1 MKKSLGLI
9 ELKSI
14 PIGIKAADEMLKSG
28 DVELILSTPVC
39 PGKHIVIVSGR
50 VDAVKSSV
58 KTGEIVGGTFLVQSH
73 ILPNVDESIFPA
85 ISGTTDIS
93 EIKSLGIIETISA
106 LTSIQAGDIA
116 VKASKVQ
123 LVEIRIARG
132 LGGKG
137 FLIIT
142 GEISS
147 VNSAV
152 NSCLNELKESGSIT
166 SYSIIASPHKDI
178 INSIY

>member
-1 MKKSLGLI
+1 
-9 ELKSI
+9 
-14 PIGIKAADEMLKSG
+14 LKSG

-39 PGKHIVIVSGR
+39 PGKHIVMVSGR
-50 VDAVKSSV
+50 VESVKSSI
-58 KTGEIVGGTFLVQSH
+58 KTGEIVGGIFIVQTH
-73 ILPNVDESIFPA
+73 LLTNIDETIIPA
-85 ISGTTDIS
+85 ISGTADIS

-116 VKASKVQ
+116 VKASKVK
-123 LVEIRIARG
+123 LIEIRIARG

-137 FLIIT
+137 FMIIT

-147 VNSAV
+147 VKSAID
-152 NSCLNELKESGSIT
+152 SCLNELKDSGSIT
-166 SYSIIASPHKDI
+166 SYSVISSPHKDI

>member
-14 PIGIKAADEMLKSG
+14 PMGIKVADEMLKSA
-28 DVELILSTPVC
+28 DVDLILSTPVC
-39 PGKHIVIVSGR
+39 PGKHIVMVTGKVES
-50 VDAVKSSV
+50 VKSAI
-58 KTGEIVGGTFLVQSH
+58 KTGENVGGIYIVDSHLLANIDQS
-73 ILPNVDESIFPA
+73 IIPA
-85 ISGTTDIS
+85 ISGTANIN

-106 LTSIQAGDIA
+106 LTSVQAGDIA
-116 VKASKVQ
+116 VKASKVE
-123 LVEIRIARG
+123 LIEIRIARG

-137 FLIIT
+137 FMIIT

-147 VNSAV
+147 VKSAID
-152 NSCLNELKESGSIT
+152 SCLNELKDSGSIT
-166 SYSIIASPHKDI
+166 SYSVISSPHKDI